1 MTTLVCCLDR
11 DSTVTT
17 ATGLTPPVVGWE
29 AVRSLVTDVGLDDPE
44 ATTVNCLLEALR
56 VTRDLNDSGTDAIV
70 AVVSAAPEGTTTPDR
85 AVADQIE
92 TLVADYDL
100 TATVVVTGTTEDERL
115 LPVIESRLQ
124 VDGVDRVVV
133 RQARDIES
141 TYYLLKQFL
150 ADEELR
156 TTVLV
161 PLGISLLLVPAL
173 LLWFSPAVA
182 LAGLAAL
189 LGGAVLYKGLGIDER
204 VGRLPEVSRELL
216 YSGQVSLVTY
226 VTAAGLTIVG
236 LFSAGISATPLPE
249 SVAPVLAAGFLH
261 TSSPWLTGAAV
272 TATTGRLLDRWIAD
286 EPLPTATLSLP
297 AGLLAVGIITRG
309 FTGYLLTTELAIGV
323 VRLAPI
329 QRLAVFVAGGILV
342 SLLGIKLATTLET
355 RTVDS
360 TAE

>member
-1 MTTLVCCLDR
+1 VTTLVCCLDR

-56 VTRDLNDSGTDAIV
+56 VTRDLNDSGTDAMV
-70 AVVSAAPEGTTTPDR
+70 AVVSASPAGTTAPDR
-85 AVADQIE
+85 AVADQIDE
-92 TLVADYDL
+92 LAAEYDL
-100 TATVVVTGTTEDERL
+100 TATVVVTGTTDDERL

-189 LGGAVLYKGLGIDER
+189 LGTAVLYKGLGIDEY

-216 YSGQVSLVTY
+216 YSGQMSVVTY
-226 VTAAGLTIVG
+226 VTATGLTIVG
-236 LFSAGISATPLPE
+236 LFSGGLAVTPL
-249 SVAPVLAAGFLH
+249 SVTPAPLSAVVFLH
-261 TSSPWLTGAAV
+261 SSSPWLTFAGV
-272 TATTGRLLDRWIAD
+272 TAATGRLLDRLIAD
-286 EPLPTATLSLP
+286 TALPTAMLSLP
-297 AGLLAVGIITRG
+297 VGVLAIGIIIRG
-309 FTGYLLTTELAIGV
+309 FTGYLLAIGLRV
-323 VRLAPI
+323 GPVGLAPI
-329 QRLAVFVAGGILV
+329 HRLAVFVAVGVLV
-342 SLLGIKLATTLET
+342 SLLGVRAATALET
-355 RTVDS
+355 QTSES
-360 TAE
+360 TLK